1 METRHNRI
9 LQNRDLIY
17 PWVKTSIHPPTEK
30 KVVFHE
36 DDSPIYKDWLGDLK
50 IFYAIDEGDSV
61 SFLKQEELPEGY
73 SVQDIHKIS
82 SQNLENNIEYRFN
95 KLNFEGGYGLLA
107 GGDYEASSITLDN
120 IWNWIAD
127 ELEDDIIVGIPTKD
141 LVMMTP
147 LSDTNGII
155 NLASAISDVFKDGDY
170 LLSKS
175 LFRYSKTDGWSLYR
189 P

>member
-1 METRHNRI
+1 MFH
-9 LQNRDLIY
+9 RDA
-17 PWVKTSIHPPTEK
+17 
-30 KVVFHE
+30 
-36 DDSPIYKDWLGDLK
+36 SPIYKDWLGNLK
-50 IFYAIDEGDSV
+50 IFYAIDQGDSV
-61 SFLKQEELPEGY
+61 SLIMQEELPEGY

-82 SQNLENNIEYRFN
+82 SQNLENNIEYHFN

-107 GGDYEASSITLDN
+107 DGDYEASSIILDN
-120 IWNWIAD
+120 IWNWISD

-155 NLASAISDVFKDGDY
+155 NLASAISDVFEDGDH

-175 LFRYSKTDGWSLYR
+175 LFYYSKTDGWSLYK